1 MKARFW
7 LVIGLLPL
15 WANAEISTPITT
27 TLDNGFG
34 YTILPLHADKNRLEL
49 RLQVKAGGVDEWDN
63 QHGVAHMTEHLVF
76 RASDQHPQGVMTH
89 LHDAGWVRAK
99 HYNAVTTADTTTYMM
114 TPPTQGDHRH
124 RRLRAPGTD

>member
-49 RLQVKAGGVDEWDN
+49 RLQVKAGGVD
-63 QHGVAHMTEHLVF
+63 G
-76 RASDQHPQGVMTH
+76 P
-89 LHDAGWVRAK
+89 
-99 HYNAVTTADTTTYMM
+99 
-114 TPPTQGDHRH
+114 H
-124 RRLRAPGTD
+124 RRKS